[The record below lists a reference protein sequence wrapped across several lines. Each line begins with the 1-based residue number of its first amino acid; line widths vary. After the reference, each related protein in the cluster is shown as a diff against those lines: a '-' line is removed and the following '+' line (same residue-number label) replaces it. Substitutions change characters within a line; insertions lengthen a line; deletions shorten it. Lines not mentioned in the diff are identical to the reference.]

1 MDLSLF
7 KESISQHSAN
17 LKGDAEMSA
26 FNKAIIRAN
35 YYSESTMV
43 NIENTIN
50 VFKENVKHSSD
61 ITLISEGVKDIGKA
75 IWGAIVKFG
84 KAILDLI
91 TRFKIFITGGEKG
104 FIKKLEGIKSRIS
117 SSEGTGID
125 ITVPVLKGENGLAG
139 FPKLMEVISLCA
151 CGDVYLAS
159 NVSSSGVVT
168 WKYDANKAEREELFK
183 SLTDIYTVSRTHAK
197 YGGLTHLFKK
207 PLGDVGTGDAFIHV
221 LAEPLRMCDALVS
234 DEFIDDTDD
243 YNISHIDA
251 RLRDIVKGVSGRG
264 INTQILKEMGSKNG
278 HISGIVDKTEL
289 KGINKLDVV
298 KALDTVIRTI
308 KGVFE
313 DKKGPGFM
321 FKYALKT
328 MVSSSAAMVKS
339 LNGSFKSKPERLA
352 EIHSIGKNT
361 SVLLNTVLKEFA
373 SMANSVKVIL
383 YDIVKMLSKQ
393 SKKVKPVKLNAYM
406 TDTHT
411 LIAAAM
417 GGDGYVKT
425 E

>member
-35 YYSESTMV
+35 YYSESTMA

-61 ITLISEGVKDIGKA
+61 ITLISEGIKDIGKA

-139 FPKLMEVISLCA
+139 FPKLMEVISLFS
-151 CGDVYLAS
+151 CGDIYLAS
-159 NVSSSGVVT
+159 NVSSNGAVT
-168 WKYDANKAEREELFK
+168 WKYDKDKDKRDELFK
-183 SLTDIYTVSRTHAK
+183 NLVSMYGAAKSHADGLNGFRRWGMDYNLGTHDESMVA
-197 YGGLTHLFKK
+197 LLM
-207 PLGDVGTGDAFIHV
+207 
-221 LAEPLRMCDALVS
+221 EPMKMCDA
-234 DEFIDDTDD
+234 ITTDFD
-243 YNISHIDA
+243 ISHIDI
-251 RLRDIVKGVSGRG
+251 RMRDAVKGVASKG
-264 INTQILKEMGSKNG
+264 INTQILKAMGSSKG
-278 HISGIVDKTEL
+278 DLPGVVDKAEL
-289 KGINKLDVV
+289 KGVDKLSVIKAIDSSISVILDV
-298 KALDTVIRTI
+298 
-308 KGVFE
+308 F
-313 DKKGPGFM
+313 DKKDG
-321 FKYALKT
+321 A
-328 MVSSSAAMVKS
+328 SSAFKSTLKMVIADSSRMIKE
-339 LNGSFKSKPERLA
+339 LNRQNKSKPERLA

-373 SMANSVKVIL
+373 SMTNSVKVIL